1 MVLGNVLI
9 SFFYTKLSSS
19 PSTTPEEAIFSALY
33 ILVSFVKDK
42 VSIGAW
48 IYLFSIYLAFYLV
61 SLIYISVFVPVPH
74 YLEKEEWNWRNQPA

>member
-42 VSIGAW
+42 VPTGVQ
-48 IYLFSIYLAFYLV
+48 IYLWTFCHVPLAYIFAYVLIPYYLDDCSLV
-61 SLIYISVFVPVPH
+61 V
-74 YLEKEEWNWRNQPA
+74 

>member
-42 VSIGAW
+42 VPTGVQ
-48 IYLFSIYLAFYLV
+48 IYLWTFCLVPLAYIFAFVLIPYYLDDC
-61 SLIYISVFVPVPH
+61 SFVV
-74 YLEKEEWNWRNQPA
+74 